1 MKLVVHFDGGSRGN
15 PGPAGAG
22 VVVEDSQ
29 GRAVFEAGFFLG
41 RMTNNMAEYSGLVR
55 GLEAAVRAGAQEV
68 AIFADSE
75 LVVRQLNGDYR
86 VKNARL
92 RDFFDAALVLLKTFE
107 RWNIKHIPREANHR
121 ADELANAAMDAGED
135 VVVLDATAAA
145 EKPDSSRKVAG
156 RLAAAPLAGDPASEF
171 GHNQAAVRGPI
182 LKRSPPARSKADAPI
197 VVARCIQPP
206 DPAVCP
212 APCRPDAE
220 FVFDRATPAGLCLE
234 LAPQLLRAVDAVS
247 RSGKPVKVFCPRD
260 GCGACFAVQPR

>member
-22 VVVEDSQ
+22 VVVEDPQ

-55 GLEAAVRAGAQEV
+55 GLDAAVRAGAREV

-92 RDFFDAALVLLKTFE
+92 RDFFDAALVRLKTFE
-107 RWNIKHIPREANHR
+107 RWTIKHIPREANHR
-121 ADELANAAMDAGED
+121 ADELANTAMDAGED
-135 VVVLDATAAA
+135 VIVLDTTGAA
-145 EKPDSSRKVAG
+145 EKPDLSPKVA
-156 RLAAAPLAGDPASEF
+156 D
-171 GHNQAAVRGPI
+171 GP
-182 LKRSPPARSKADAPI
+182 PPAGSTVDAPI

-206 DPAVCP
+206 GPAVCP

-220 FVFDRATPAGLCLE
+220 FVFDRVTPAGLCLD

-260 GCGACFAVQPR
+260 GCGACFTVQLR